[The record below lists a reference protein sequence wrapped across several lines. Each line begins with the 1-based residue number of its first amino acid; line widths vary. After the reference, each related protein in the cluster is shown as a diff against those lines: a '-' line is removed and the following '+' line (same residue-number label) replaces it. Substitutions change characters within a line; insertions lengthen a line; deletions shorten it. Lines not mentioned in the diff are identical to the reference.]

1 MNYGFVLLTCI
12 MGGGCQ
18 CGIFSAEECTV
29 PYVLAYDDLLS
40 GPFKTFFDCSQ
51 KIGGDVATI
60 AKLVQECFINQ
71 RAFLVMASKSQR
83 PLDTELPQVPLSL
96 LLLLSPRDVRVDSSR
111 GRCN

>member
-1 MNYGFVLLTCI
+1 MLFCI
-12 MGGGCQ
+12 LFIADVVGGRMHIHK
-18 CGIFSAEECTV
+18 IFIFPEECTV

-40 GPFKTFFDCSQ
+40 GPFKIFYDCSQ

-83 PLDTELPQVPLSL
+83 PLDSELPQVL
-96 LLLLSPRDVRVDSSR
+96 LTVVLLYLKGVRV
-111 GRCN
+111 NLKE